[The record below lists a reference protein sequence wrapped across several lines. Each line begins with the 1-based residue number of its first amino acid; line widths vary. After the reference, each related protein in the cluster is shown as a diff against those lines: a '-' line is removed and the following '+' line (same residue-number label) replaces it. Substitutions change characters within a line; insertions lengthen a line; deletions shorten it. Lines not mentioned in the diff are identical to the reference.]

1 MKEEFSMLDKVYAW
15 VGKNIAFLLTV
26 LFGIGLILTILNLV
40 QIVRRPAEI
49 NISEGSVQ
57 HHLVWDNKG
66 QCYFVRPYSGE
77 VVYLIPVKDCDKK

>member
-1 MKEEFSMLDKVYAW
+1 MKEEFFMLDKVYAW
-15 VGKNIAFLLTV
+15 VGKNITFILTV
-26 LFGIGLILTILNLV
+26 LFGLGLILTILNLV

-49 NISEGSVQ
+49 NIPEGSVQ

-66 QCYFVRPYSGE
+66 SCYFVRPWSGE

>member
-1 MKEEFSMLDKVYAW
+1 MFDKFYAW
-15 VGKNIAFLLTV
+15 FIKNRSFILTV
-26 LFGIGLILTILNLV
+26 SVGVALILTILNLV
-40 QIVRRPAEI
+40 EVVRKPAEI